1 MLDVIFALKFI
12 HALAAAVVLG
22 VWLCLAL
29 FMVLA
34 HRSGNPPVI
43 AVATQFVVSIEKAV
57 MPVAIAAQ
65 PISGFP
71 LGWAIGLSPFD
82 EFWIVISLAIFAMM
96 TAGWI
101 AAFRIETR
109 IRSLSREAALK
120 GVPLPDRYRFLFHIW
135 SVLAV
140 VVLLAMT
147 STLAVMIWQ
156 PRLD

>member
-12 HALAAAVVLG
+12 HVLAAAVMLG

-43 AVATQFVVSIEKAV
+43 AVATQLVVSIEKAV
-57 MPVAIAAQ
+57 MPVAIAAE

-71 LGWAIGLSPFD
+71 LGWAIGLSFN
-82 EFWIVISLAIFAMM
+82 EFWIVVSLAIFA
-96 TAGWI
+96 AIAVGWI
-101 AAFRIETR
+101 AAFRLETR
-109 IRSLSREAALK
+109 MRSMSREAALNA
-120 GVPLPDRYRFLFHIW
+120 VPMPDRYRFLFRIW
-135 SVLAV
+135 SALAIMM
-140 VVLLAMT
+140 LLAMT
-147 STLAVMIWQ
+147 SAVAMMIWQ